1 MEQAKGNEIIRRRK
15 TMVTIMFVMV
25 IVIFILGSIQL
36 FRDIAKQNTS
46 NTAKTEKV
54 YDNSKNAGKTLD
66 VDALVQKV
74 QKEVQ
79 FESDL
84 EKLDD
89 SVANGMVKT
98 ATGTKLQIYLGN
110 GTYAD
115 ELIVM
120 TGKSEKDARENQQ
133 HVWKHFKDMKKSFE
147 DYLPNEAKK
156 IDKAVIIRCGSYLI
170 ACVTSDYEKAKDV
183 ITKAIK
189 E

>member
-1 MEQAKGNEIIRRRK
+1 
-15 TMVTIMFVMV
+15 
-25 IVIFILGSIQL
+25 
-36 FRDIAKQNTS
+36 
-46 NTAKTEKV
+46 
-54 YDNSKNAGKTLD
+54 
-66 VDALVQKV
+66 
-74 QKEVQ
+74 
-79 FESDL
+79 
-84 EKLDD
+84 
-89 SVANGMVKT
+89 MVKT
-98 ATGTKLQIYLGN
+98 ETGTKLQIYLGN

-133 HVWKHFKDMKKSFE
+133 HVRKHFEDMKKSFE

>member
-54 YDNSKNAGKTLD
+54 YDNSKN

-133 HVWKHFKDMKKSFE
+133 HVRKHFEDMKKSFE

>member
-133 HVWKHFKDMKKSFE
+133 FEDMKKSFE

-183 ITKAIK
+183 ITKVIK

>member
-74 QKEVQ
+74 QKE
-79 FESDL
+79 
-84 EKLDD
+84 DD

-133 HVWKHFKDMKKSFE
+133 HVRKHFEDMKKSFE

-183 ITKAIK
+183 ITKVIK

>member
-46 NTAKTEKV
+46 NKAKTEKV

-120 TGKSEKDARENQQ
+120 TGKSEKDARENQK
-133 HVWKHFKDMKKSFE
+133 HVRKHFKDMKKSFE

>member
-66 VDALVQKV
+66 VDA
-74 QKEVQ
+74 
-79 FESDL
+79 SDL

-133 HVWKHFKDMKKSFE
+133 HVRKHFEDMKKSFE